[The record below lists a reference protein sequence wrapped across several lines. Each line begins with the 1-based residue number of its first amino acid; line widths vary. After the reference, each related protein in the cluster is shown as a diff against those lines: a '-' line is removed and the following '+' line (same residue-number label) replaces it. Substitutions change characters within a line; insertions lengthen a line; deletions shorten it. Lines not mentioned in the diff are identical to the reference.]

1 LGCHIGFR
9 TEGGAEGVG
18 ISTIR
23 SFVVSAAMILIADYI
38 LWFFLF

>member
-1 LGCHIGFR
+1 M
-9 TEGGAEGVG
+9 G

-23 SFVVSAAMILIADYI
+23 SFVVSSAMILIADYI